1 MFREIAFCVVA
12 GFRHVTAQAGQVL
25 GDDHVGLAGFE
36 VLQHSLEAGPLKV
49 AAGKSVV
56 HELLHQDDAI
66 LFAVLPDDGALVGNT
81 GRFTVLP
88 LLIGKAVV
96 GVCKLNVV
104 PHVFSFPE
112 PLIYGS
118 IIPYPGPVRQNL
130 RPASQ

>member
-1 MFREIAFCVVA
+1 MA

-81 GRFTVLP
+81 GRLAVLP
-88 LLIGKAVV
+88 FFVGKAIV
-96 GVCKLNVV
+96 
-104 PHVFSFPE
+104 
-112 PLIYGS
+112 S
-118 IIPYPGPVRQNL
+118 I
-130 RPASQ
+130 S